1 MFGEKVSIKTMGI
14 LLQMHA
20 SLVLT
25 KQGKQQQ
32 SDRSVAPIQLV
43 ERLLLW
49 LVLFRIRQRLWTG
62 LFGLGIMVIYKQLPN
77 TSAK

>member
-43 ERLLLW
+43 EPLLLW
-49 LVLFRIRQRLWTG
+49 LVLFHYSQLIND
-62 LFGLGIMVIYKQLPN
+62 IYCIADMHASK
-77 TSAK
+77 T

>member
-25 KQGKQQQ
+25 KQWKQRQ

-49 LVLFRIRQRLWTG
+49 LVPFR
-62 LFGLGIMVIYKQLPN
+62 MC
-77 TSAK
+77 

>member
-25 KQGKQQQ
+25 KQGKQQAIRSFSGANSACRTPIAVACSI
-32 SDRSVAPIQLV
+32 SDSSAALDRVV
-43 ERLLLW
+43 R
-49 LVLFRIRQRLWTG
+49 
-62 LFGLGIMVIYKQLPN
+62 FGYSGNL
-77 TSAK
+77 